1 MSAFFDHGEGNPPQD
16 HGFLFARLEEIARA
30 THNFSEAS
38 MIGQGGFGKVYKV
51 HIFFVFPNNNC
62 IIIRNEWFM

>member
-16 HGFLFARLEEIARA
+16 HRFLFARLEEIARA

-38 MIGQGGFGKVYKV
+38 MIGQGGFGKIYKV
-51 HIFFVFPNNNC
+51 HIFFR
-62 IIIRNEWFM
+62 IS